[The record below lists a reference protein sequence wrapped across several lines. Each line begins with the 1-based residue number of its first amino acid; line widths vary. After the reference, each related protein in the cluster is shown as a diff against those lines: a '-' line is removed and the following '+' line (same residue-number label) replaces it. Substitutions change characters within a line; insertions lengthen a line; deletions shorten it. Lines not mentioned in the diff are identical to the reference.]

1 MMLPLIAGIFDAE
14 LDRVRGLKSDIEAEA
29 RAQVSASAES
39 SSKPA
44 AKKKKHKRTGVDKE
58 L

>member
-1 MMLPLIAGIFDAE
+1 MLPLIAGIFDAE